1 MNLLYVFG
9 VNTPFEPEFL
19 CVRPTPAVLEGNH
32 RDCDRP
38 WGMATHRI
46 NQSIVITEFKQRPC
60 LL

>member
-9 VNTPFEPEFL
+9 VNTTFEPEFL
-19 CVRPTPAVLEGNH
+19 CVRPTPAVLEDS
-32 RDCDRP
+32 RKDCDRP
-38 WGMATHRI
+38 WGAEIRRI